1 MIFDL
6 LKDLNEDCSFT
17 DKINES
23 SYIEKINDI
32 LNHKQNNYHNFETN
46 I

>member
-6 LKDLNEDCSFT
+6 LKDLNTDCNFT

-23 SYIEKINDI
+23 IYI
-32 LNHKQNNYHNFETN
+32 QNSSNS
-46 I
+46 